1 MFFAGEHFLG
11 IIPAW
16 PGGPGREALL
26 RVKAILLITRN
37 CQYFPHF
44 ILLFSFVFQ
53 LYEKY
58 GVTMSGVLKRKYE
71 ELGDDSTYCS
81 SSSCSPLSSS
91 ASSGWESDEESSH
104 GEPKSSSAL
113 TPSFT
118 REYLWQPL
126 SWDQPCLCVGFFV
139 VWWWVITMQRPP

>member
-1 MFFAGEHFLG
+1 MFFGGECFLG
-11 IIPAW
+11 ITPAW
-16 PGGPGREALL
+16 PGGPGGEVLL
-26 RVKAILLITRN
+26 GVKAILLITRN
-37 CQYFPHF
+37 CQYFPCF

-53 LYEKY
+53 LYENY

-91 ASSGWESDEESSH
+91 ASSGWDSDEESSH
-104 GEPKSSSAL
+104 GDPKPSSAL
-113 TPSFT
+113 TSSFT

-126 SWDQPCLCVGFFV
+126 SRDQTCLCVGFL
-139 VWWWVITMQRPP
+139 